1 MSAED
6 LQIQDGLVI
15 PGHELSVQASL
26 SGGSGGQ
33 HVNKTCTRIT
43 LRWNLDSSQVLSASQ
58 RDYLRGRIANRITN
72 AGDVVVHCDTH
83 RQQRRNLE
91 GARQQL
97 QEVIRAGLQRPKK
110 RRPTRPTRASQR
122 KRVDGK
128 KKRGEVKQSR
138 RKPRFD

>member
-1 MSAED
+1 VAIAA
-6 LQIQDGLVI
+6 LYIQAGLVI
-15 PGHELSVQASL
+15 PGHELTVQVSL
-26 SGGSGGQ
+26 SGGPGGQ
-33 HVNKTCTRIT
+33 HVNKTSTRIT
-43 LRWNLDSSQVLSASQ
+43 LRWNLESSQVLSASQ
-58 RDYLRGRIANRITN
+58 RDYLQARIANRITN
-72 AGDVVVHCDTH
+72 AGDVVVHCDAH

-128 KKRGEVKQSR
+128 KKRGEVKQAR
-138 RKPRFD
+138 RKPRMD